1 MVIRYDKISGKDYIK
16 SLPDP
21 IRIKLLSTMYEGGLC
36 TLEINGKIVNRRVYY
51 RKDCGLFIRH
61 NNRAYFDYE
70 LTFGEEV
77 IL

>member
-1 MVIRYDKISGKDYIK
+1 MIIRYDKISGKNNIK
-16 SLPDP
+16 DLPDP